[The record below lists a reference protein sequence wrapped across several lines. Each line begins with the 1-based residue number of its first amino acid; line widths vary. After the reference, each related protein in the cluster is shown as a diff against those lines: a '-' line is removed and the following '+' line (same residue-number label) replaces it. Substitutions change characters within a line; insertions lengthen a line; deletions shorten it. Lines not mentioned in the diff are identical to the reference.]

1 MKKIYTFLFMM
12 MALCATAVAQDEAV
26 TIEVNNR
33 TGDWTAANSNKTWA
47 SRWESYGS
55 PSLIIEHTNASGGHN
70 NNMAYYAP
78 NKTDIQFYNSLGGS
92 TTSENYHLRA
102 TDGYQIAEVSFDFV
116 CANDQGVSITFPDDE
131 VVECYSTTEAE
142 HIEATDMSEDE
153 FIFTV
158 STLGG
163 SPTFANTSNFVV
175 VLKPKSPLDLA
186 WDELTATIDKYMA
199 YYAETLDESY
209 FKIGTEPGLYGEAE
223 VIAFYDAL
231 NKGIAGNVD
240 KSSTEAEIASVKKLT
255 QDILDTYEAVVASK
269 VMTYP
274 VADGY
279 YRFRAAMIYS
289 NEDEDVVKYMM
300 GYNSN
305 GTLCAIWA
313 TPDDED
319 VEDRA
324 MTLWKVTNKDGY
336 FDVQSMYHDGRF
348 NNVSISKTP
357 TMDPASENLMAF
369 DPVTTV
375 DGVTL
380 VNIRVST
387 QDGADG
393 LYLHQNSHNSGKG
406 TSGYIVGYYSTYNY
420 NTTTPAASEWILEAV
435 PENEAAA
442 IIAAYEPIKARK
454 AFEAEYNQLKTDA
467 TAALEKAKDYILTPL
482 ITENSQ
488 FSSPWTETREGSIDN
503 LIDGNA
509 ATYWHS
515 DWSSSVDNHTHYLQV
530 ALNEPTNE
538 LVRMTITRRAVANDH
553 ITLWGVFGSN
563 DPEADD
569 EDWEELASLETPFGS
584 NTETISTSLF
594 DTKGYEH
601 LRFYIDGTTTGRGY
615 GHVSE
620 FQLYEA
626 KVNPTSQ
633 YALMGEASKNLEAV
647 LVNQANKDISDIEEA
662 DYNTLKEAYDAF
674 VAKYVDPAELRE
686 VLASVEN
693 LADGIV
699 VGTQPGFWKDAN
711 VGAALAKTVS
721 DAKAY
726 DEAGVYLEET
736 STRYIQTLRQQADDI
751 MAAAIGI
758 ETGKWYR
765 IRFGTETE
773 FETYGWDKEAG
784 AAVVNGDEVETD
796 EALWGKYVAV
806 AAYRTEEGVHYIEPI
821 DGETVRIGQP
831 VFLDA
836 DEDIENKDYS
846 LFRFVAV
853 GDSAYALQNKA
864 TGLFLKASGTSG
876 GVLLNVQ
883 PSLFN
888 VSPIGY
894 GQNIIASR
902 SLTGDVQNNLHAAR
916 SFNQLVTWNAYT
928 PGSRSGLYIEEVES
942 VAAGYDGSAY
952 QQDIRVGEFY
962 SFCYPVNIAVADGQ
976 MYDVLSI
983 SGKEITLQPIEEASA
998 GRPFLYLNG
1007 DTDDYDAE
1015 AEVAPVTFK
1024 HGYEFVTKPQT
1035 ERPLKGTFISQD
1047 LGSGYI
1053 LPQGNGFV
1061 VTNFM
1066 SGTIAANTAYIVSD
1080 ETVTTA
1086 DEITFVISTDHPDS
1100 IAATLSKISQRGA
1113 IYTLDGR
1120 LIGNGNLNDLR
1131 SLGKGVYIINGAKVM
1146 VK

>member
-1 MKKIYTFLFMM
+1 M
-12 MALCATAVAQDEAV
+12 
-26 TIEVNNR
+26 
-33 TGDWTAANSNKTWA
+33 
-47 SRWESYGS
+47 
-55 PSLIIEHTNASGGHN
+55 
-70 NNMAYYAP
+70 
-78 NKTDIQFYNSLGGS
+78 
-92 TTSENYHLRA
+92 
-102 TDGYQIAEVSFDFV
+102 
-116 CANDQGVSITFPDDE
+116 
-131 VVECYSTTEAE
+131 
-142 HIEATDMSEDE
+142 
-153 FIFTV
+153 
-158 STLGG
+158 
-163 SPTFANTSNFVV
+163 
-175 VLKPKSPLDLA
+175 
-186 WDELTATIDKYMA
+186 
-199 YYAETLDESY
+199 
-209 FKIGTEPGLYGEAE
+209 
-223 VIAFYDAL
+223 
-231 NKGIAGNVD
+231 
-240 KSSTEAEIASVKKLT
+240 
-255 QDILDTYEAVVASK
+255 
-269 VMTYP
+269 
-274 VADGY
+274 
-279 YRFRAAMIYS
+279 
-289 NEDEDVVKYMM
+289 
-300 GYNSN
+300 
-305 GTLCAIWA
+305 
-313 TPDDED
+313 
-319 VEDRA
+319 
-324 MTLWKVTNKDGY
+324 
-336 FDVQSMYHDGRF
+336 
-348 NNVSISKTP
+348 
-357 TMDPASENLMAF
+357 
-369 DPVTTV
+369 
-375 DGVTL
+375 
-380 VNIRVST
+380 
-387 QDGADG
+387 
-393 LYLHQNSHNSGKG
+393 
-406 TSGYIVGYYSTYNY
+406 
-420 NTTTPAASEWILEAV
+420 
-435 PENEAAA
+435 
-442 IIAAYEPIKARK
+442 
-454 AFEAEYNQLKTDA
+454 
-467 TAALEKAKDYILTPL
+467 
-482 ITENSQ
+482 
-488 FSSPWTETREGSIDN
+488 
-503 LIDGNA
+503 
-509 ATYWHS
+509 
-515 DWSSSVDNHTHYLQV
+515 
-530 ALNEPTNE
+530 
-538 LVRMTITRRAVANDH
+538 
-553 ITLWGVFGSN
+553 
-563 DPEADD
+563 
-569 EDWEELASLETPFGS
+569 
-584 NTETISTSLF
+584 
-594 DTKGYEH
+594 
-601 LRFYIDGTTTGRGY
+601 
-615 GHVSE
+615 
-620 FQLYEA
+620 
-626 KVNPTSQ
+626 
-633 YALMGEASKNLEAV
+633 
-647 LVNQANKDISDIEEA
+647 
-662 DYNTLKEAYDAF
+662 
-674 VAKYVDPAELRE
+674 
-686 VLASVEN
+686 
-693 LADGIV
+693 

-1120 LIGNGNLNDLR
+1120 LIGNGNLNDFR